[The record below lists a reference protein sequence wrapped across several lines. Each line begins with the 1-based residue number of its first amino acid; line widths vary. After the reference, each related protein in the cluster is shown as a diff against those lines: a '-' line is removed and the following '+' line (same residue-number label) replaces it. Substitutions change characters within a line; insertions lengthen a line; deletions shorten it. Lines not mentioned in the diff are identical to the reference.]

1 MATDIPV
8 VVPVLPPGETAGALA
23 LRTLAILDTPSE
35 ETFDRI
41 TRLAARLTGATA
53 SFLLFV
59 DNGRFWAKSTYG
71 MSLHELPHQD
81 CFSLSAI
88 LGEGCLTVL
97 DSHADARFARN
108 VSARASGSTRFY
120 AGVPVMMSGQPVGT
134 LCVSDTKPRRRF
146 PVSAEQN
153 LLSLAA
159 IVSEQL
165 ELKLLRAGT
174 VPTNHASSVG
184 EERYALASLAA
195 WDGFW
200 DWDIES
206 GIVYYSPHWQAI
218 LGMDETERIDRLSHW
233 IGRVHHEDRAQ
244 VIAQLTAHR
253 TGRTSS
259 FRSEH
264 RIRHA
269 DGTWRWV
276 LSRGHSL
283 ETSGGKATRMAG
295 SMADVTESKTA
306 DPLTGL
312 PNRLSLLDQIEKRL
326 EQAATTG
333 DWSFGVIFVDLNR
346 FHQVNE
352 TLGERGGDATLI
364 EAGTRLCSAARRTLK
379 RDDFVVARVGGA
391 KFILL
396 LEGVKTDAM
405 ARETAA
411 SITVELSRSFEYQDA
426 ILIPSASMGIA
437 MGASRY
443 LHPEE
448 ILRDAETAMSQAK
461 NEGAGGCIVF
471 TTDMHERSAGRLQL
485 YSNLRRAIDEREL
498 VLHYQPEI
506 DLKSNEVIGFEA
518 LVRWNHP
525 MRGLIP
531 PSDFIPLAEET
542 GLILPLGDWGMAEA
556 CRQLVAWRAISGTA
570 LDLRMSVNLSAKE
583 FARPGL
589 LERVSSVLANSG
601 LGAESLRL
609 EVTESSLMNDSDA
622 ALSTMR
628 ELREMGI
635 GLHLDDFGTGYS
647 SLNYLHRYPFD
658 TLKIDRSFIQRLCDH
673 KQSVEIVRT
682 ILYLADSLEMEVV
695 AEGIETLPQ
704 LDQLKNLGCKYGQ
717 GFYFARALTAEA
729 VEAAL
734 PSLRYG

>member
-8 VVPVLPPGETAGALA
+8 VVPVLPLDETSGLLA

-41 TRLAARLTGATA
+41 TRLAARLTGASA
-53 SFLLFV
+53 SFLLFA
-59 DNGRFWAKSTYG
+59 DEGRFLAKSTYG
-71 MSLHELPHQD
+71 IGPYELLQQD
-81 CFSLSAI
+81 CFSSSAI
-88 LGEGCLTVL
+88 RGQGCFTVL
-97 DSHADARFARN
+97 DSDNDVRFALNRSVK
-108 VSARASGSTRFY
+108 VSGGTRFY
-120 AGVPVMMSGQPVGT
+120 AGVPVMMSGEAVGT
-134 LCVSDTKPRRRF
+134 LCVTDTKPRRRF
-146 PVSAEQN
+146 PLSAEQN
-153 LLSLAA
+153 LLALAA

-165 ELKLLRAGT
+165 ELKLLRAGR
-174 VPTNHASSVG
+174 VDPSPTNAVR
-184 EERYALASLAA
+184 EERYALASLAS

-206 GIVYYSPHWQAI
+206 GTVYYSPHWQAI
-218 LGMDETERIDRLSHW
+218 LGMDETERIGRLSHW
-233 IGRVHHEDRAQ
+233 IDRVHHEDRAQ
-244 VIAQLTAHR
+244 VIALLTDHR

-264 RIRHA
+264 RIRHS

-326 EQAATTG
+326 EHAAATG

-364 EAGTRLCSAARRTLK
+364 EAGMRLCSAARPTLK

-391 KFILL
+391 KFLL
-396 LEGVKTDAM
+396 MLEGVETEAK

-411 SITVELSRSFEYQDA
+411 SIAVELSRSFEYQDA
-426 ILIPSASMGIA
+426 ILIPSASMGIVMA
-437 MGASRY
+437 ASRY

-461 NEGAGGCIVF
+461 NECTGGCIVF

-506 DLKSNEVIGFEA
+506 DLE
-518 LVRWNHP
+518 
-525 MRGLIP
+525 
-531 PSDFIPLAEET
+531 
-542 GLILPLGDWGMAEA
+542 
-556 CRQLVAWRAISGTA
+556 
-570 LDLRMSVNLSAKE
+570 
-583 FARPGL
+583 
-589 LERVSSVLANSG
+589 
-601 LGAESLRL
+601 
-609 EVTESSLMNDSDA
+609 
-622 ALSTMR
+622 
-628 ELREMGI
+628 
-635 GLHLDDFGTGYS
+635 
-647 SLNYLHRYPFD
+647 
-658 TLKIDRSFIQRLCDH
+658 
-673 KQSVEIVRT
+673 
-682 ILYLADSLEMEVV
+682 
-695 AEGIETLPQ
+695 
-704 LDQLKNLGCKYGQ
+704 
-717 GFYFARALTAEA
+717 
-729 VEAAL
+729 
-734 PSLRYG
+734 